1 MSSPGGDDLFI
12 LTNSEELVKD
22 VFELFSKFNHPGL
35 HGADY
40 GRIKL
45 LLCQG
50 LAPTAYLVY
59 YCVKDMS
66 RIFFKSLTP
75 AAGRRDITDV
85 AVGAAQSLSSPSGA
99 DQWEAQDGCWN
110 GQQRLGGPLWESRKM
125 LCSEI
130 VIRRP
135 QVVGRR
141 SPVAGRRSQTHAT
154 YADQV
159 YLPLFTAGRPRL
171 PL

>member
-1 MSSPGGDDLFI
+1 MFI

-22 VFELFSKFNHPGL
+22 VFELFSKFNHPSL
-35 HGADY
+35 HGADH
-40 GRIKL
+40 GRIEI

-50 LAPTAYLVY
+50 LAPTAHLVY
-59 YCVKDMS
+59 YCVKRLS

-85 AVGAAQSLSSPSGA
+85 AVGAAQSLSNPSGA

-135 QVVGRR
+135 QVAGRR
-141 SPVAGRRSQTHAT
+141 SPVANPCHICRSSISPIVHSGPPKAPFIGEL
-154 YADQV
+154 AAKGG
-159 YLPLFTAGRPRL
+159 LRG
-171 PL
+171 

>member
-1 MSSPGGDDLFI
+1 MFI

-110 GQQRLGGPLWESRKM
+110 GQQRLGGPLWESREM

-135 QVVGRR
+135 QV
-141 SPVAGRRSQTHAT
+141 AGRKTMPHIPSSISPIVHSGPSKAPFIGELAAKGGLR
-154 YADQV
+154 
-159 YLPLFTAGRPRL
+159 G
-171 PL
+171 

>member
-1 MSSPGGDDLFI
+1 MFI

-22 VFELFSKFNHPGL
+22 VFELFSKFNHPSL
-35 HGADY
+35 HGADH
-40 GRIKL
+40 GRIEI

-50 LAPTAYLVY
+50 LAPTAHLVY
-59 YCVKDMS
+59 YCVKRLS

-110 GQQRLGGPLWESRKM
+110 GQQRLAARLNLFTRKRGCCIKQKHALNATASFDLRDSHKRDARWRLSPTFLPVPGHLSGYAM
-125 LCSEI
+125 
-130 VIRRP
+130 P
-135 QVVGRR
+135 GRR
-141 SPVAGRRSQTHAT
+141 I
-154 YADQV
+154 
-159 YLPLFTAGRPRL
+159 
-171 PL
+171 

>member
-1 MSSPGGDDLFI
+1 MFI

-35 HGADY
+35 HGADH

-66 RIFFKSLTP
+66 RIFFKSLTQAAGRRP
-75 AAGRRDITDV
+75 QVAGRRDIIDV
-85 AVGAAQSLSSPSGA
+85 AVGAGQRAARCGNPVKCFVAKSLFTGRESSPAAIYSSFIVRRSSI
-99 DQWEAQDGCWN
+99 CWHSMSKKN
-110 GQQRLGGPLWESRKM
+110 HLLAKYCQASITSRKTP
-125 LCSEI
+125 SNPAFI
-130 VIRRP
+130 I
-135 QVVGRR
+135 
-141 SPVAGRRSQTHAT
+141 
-154 YADQV
+154 
-159 YLPLFTAGRPRL
+159 
-171 PL
+171 

>member
-75 AAGRRDITDV
+75 
-85 AVGAAQSLSSPSGA
+85 
-99 DQWEAQDGCWN
+99 
-110 GQQRLGGPLWESRKM
+110 
-125 LCSEI
+125 
-130 VIRRP
+130 
-135 QVVGRR
+135 
-141 SPVAGRRSQTHAT
+141 VAGRRSQTHAT

>member
-1 MSSPGGDDLFI
+1 MSGPCPDSSFSI
-12 LTNSEELVKD
+12 LLCKEIVKD
-22 VFELFSKFNHPGL
+22 
-35 HGADY
+35 
-40 GRIKL
+40 
-45 LLCQG
+45 
-50 LAPTAYLVY
+50 
-59 YCVKDMS
+59 
-66 RIFFKSLTP
+66 FFKSLTP

-135 QVVGRR
+135 QVAGRR
-141 SPVAGRRSQTHAT
+141 SPVANPCHICRSSISPIVHSGPPKAPFIGEL
-154 YADQV
+154 AAKGG
-159 YLPLFTAGRPRL
+159 LRG
-171 PL
+171 